1 MKKLIS
7 LLLLIALASA
17 AVSAQ
22 RGERLP
28 RPVIPSPFKYVPGW
42 VSITDVTYGF
52 GLGETKDPNNPC
64 DKSFI
69 SLTSVL
75 SYQIS
80 RNFTTGGGFGLM
92 FNEDRFFVPAFLN
105 GRYNFSMPGG
115 NFIPYLNADAGALLN
130 FKDFNYETRFFVHP
144 SAGVRYVISSYVSA
158 TGGLGILTHTGPATQ
173 RNSFFT
179 IRLGVF
185 ISLNKQ

>member
-7 LLLLIALASA
+7 LLVLIALLSA
-17 AVSAQ
+17 VADGQKSN
-22 RGERLP
+22 RIP

-42 VSITDVTYGF
+42 VSMTDVTYGF
-52 GLGETKDPNNPC
+52 GLSETHDPNNPV
-64 DKSFI
+64 DRSYF
-69 SLTSVL
+69 SLTSTL

-115 NFIPYLNADAGALLN
+115 NFIPYLNADAGVLLN
-130 FKDFNYETRFFVHP
+130 FKDFNNETRFFVHP

-158 TGGLGILTHTGPATQ
+158 TGGLGILSHIGPGRE

-179 IRLGVF
+179 VRLGIFV
-185 ISLNKQ
+185 SLNKQ

>member
-7 LLLLIALASA
+7 LLVLIALASV
-17 AVSAQ
+17 AVYGQ
-22 RGERLP
+22 RGKIA

-42 VSITDVTYGF
+42 VSMTDVTYGF
-52 GLGETKDPNNPC
+52 GLSETHDENNPC

-69 SLTSVL
+69 SVTSTL
-75 SYQIS
+75 SYQVS

-115 NFIPYLNADAGALLN
+115 NFIPYLNADAGVLLN
-130 FKDFNYETRFFVHP
+130 FKDFNNETRFFVHP
-144 SAGVRYVISSYVSA
+144 SAGVRYVFSSYVSA
-158 TGGLGILTHTGPATQ
+158 TGGLGILTHAGPNTQ

-179 IRLGVF
+179 VRLGVF
-185 ISLNKQ
+185 IALNRK

>member
-1 MKKLIS
+1 MKKLIFLIFLVS
-7 LLLLIALASA
+7 LISA
-17 AVSAQ
+17 VAIGQKSN
-22 RGERLP
+22 RIP
-28 RPVIPSPFKYVPGW
+28 RPVVPSPFKYVPGW
-42 VSITDVTYGF
+42 VSMTDVTYGF
-52 GLGETKDPNNPC
+52 GLSETHDENNPC
-64 DKSFI
+64 DKSFV
-69 SLTSVL
+69 SLTSAL

-115 NFIPYLNADAGALLN
+115 NFIPYLNADAGVLLN
-130 FKDFNYETRFFVHP
+130 FKDFNNETRLFVHP

-158 TGGLGILTHTGPATQ
+158 TGGLGILTHTGPGTQ

-179 IRLGVF
+179 IRLGIFV
-185 ISLNKQ
+185 SLNKQ

>member
-1 MKKLIS
+1 MKKLAS
-7 LLLLIALASA
+7 LLVLIALISAS
-17 AVSAQ
+17 VSAQ

-28 RPVIPSPFKYVPGW
+28 RPVIPSPYKYVPGW

-52 GLGETKDPNNPC
+52 GLSETNDPNNPC
-64 DKSFI
+64 DKSFV

-130 FKDFNYETRFFVHP
+130 FMDFNKETRFFVHP
-144 SAGVRYVISSYVSA
+144 SAGVRYVINSYVSA
-158 TGGLGILTHTGPATQ
+158 TGGLGILTHTGPYTG

-179 IRLGVF
+179 IRLGIFVA
-185 ISLNKQ
+185 LNRK